1 MLEKIKFGANG
12 LPLRIL
18 FQDEGRFG
26 RISDYRRCW
35 APLPTRPIAKSQ
47 IIREYVY
54 ALAAICPIDGKMSSL
69 VMPYVD
75 AKIMSVFLK
84 HTANLFPTNYCV
96 MIMDAAGWHRA
107 NELTIPKNMCLIYLP
122 PYSPELNPV
131 EHLWSYVRNTY
142 FGNKTFDSLGEVV
155 DKLCFGLNELHK
167 QTEVIKSMS
176 CFDWLKLYV

>member
-1 MLEKIKFGANG
+1 MLEKIKIEANG

-26 RISDYRRCW
+26 RISDFRRCW
-35 APLPTRPIAKSQ
+35 APLPTRPIARSQ

-54 ALAAICPIDGKMSSL
+54 ALAAICPVDGKMSSL
-69 VMPYVD
+69 VMP
-75 AKIMSVFLK
+75 S
-84 HTANLFPTNYCV
+84 ANTFSTNYCV
-96 MIMDAAGWHRA
+96 MIIDAAGWHRA

-142 FGNKTFDSLGEVV
+142 FGNKAFDSLDDVV
-155 DKLCFGLNELHK
+155 DKLCVGLNELH
-167 QTEVIKSMS
+167 QRSEIVKSMS
-176 CFDWLKLYV
+176 YFDWLKPYV